1 MNCNF
6 VNKVVVIT
14 GATGTIGKNITMAY
28 GRENAKLALCFHK
41 EDENEQELRK
51 ELLEHGISFI
61 LEKVEL
67 TNVENIKEFYKKVI
81 DTYGQIDI
89 LINNAGICE
98 PQIMYLLSDKKW
110 NKVIN
115 TNLNS
120 VFYMCKVF
128 SKSMIKNRNGTIIN
142 ISSRKGQHGEEGLS
156 AYSASKAGIM
166 GFTKSIAKEL
176 GKFNI
181 AVNTVCPGYIK
192 SNMNCYNNEKGVL
205 PILLKSN
212 ALQDITNFILFIT
225 SDLSGGISGQIFNV
239 DSRI

>member
-1 MNCNF
+1 MNFNF
-6 VNKVVVIT
+6 ENKVVVIT
-14 GATGTIGKNITMAY
+14 GATGTIGRSLTMAY
-28 GRENAKLALCFHK
+28 GREKAKLALCFHK
-41 EDENEQELRK
+41 DDEKEQVLRK
-51 ELLEHGISFI
+51 ELMEHGISFI

-67 TNVENIKEFYKKVI
+67 TNIESIKKFYKKAI
-81 DTYGQIDI
+81 DTYDRVDI

-98 PQIMYLLSDKKW
+98 SQLMYLLSNEKW

-128 SKSMIKNRNGTIIN
+128 SKSMIINKRGTIIN
-142 ISSRKGQHGEEGLS
+142 ISSIKGQYGAEGLS
-156 AYSASKAGIM
+156 AYSASKAGIS

-192 SNMNCYNNEKGVL
+192 SNINCYGNEKRVM
-205 PILLKSN
+205 PILLEKN
-212 ALQDITNFILFIT
+212 ALRDIINFTLFIT
-225 SDLSGGISGQIFNV
+225 SDLIEGISGQIFNV
-239 DSRI
+239 DSRL